1 MHPYFNPTSREFI
14 EDPYPFYRALRE
26 NDPYYRSPFGFFALT
41 RDRDVRALLNDSRYG
56 RALAW
61 TMPDG
66 RPNPLYQRPA
76 PLSTAGWLMF
86 KNPPDHTRL
95 RGLVAKAF
103 TAKRIQEMRPRIQ
116 ETVDR
121 CLERIAQGE
130 RADLVADFAHRIPSR
145 VIFDLLGI
153 PQELRRPL
161 LDNVTGIVRLIEPAP
176 MNAAELERAD
186 AHHGEVVRILNQ
198 VLTLR
203 RGNPADDLTSQ
214 LVMAEERGD
223 RLSAQE
229 LIDNVILLFVAGF
242 DTTAGLI
249 GNGLLAL
256 LRHPGQ
262 LARLRA
268 EPALMTGAVEEF
280 LRYDSSV
287 QFANRV
293 ALEETVL
300 GDRTVPKGAVV
311 IGVVGSANRDPAV
324 YEDPDRFDIARR
336 GIRPISFGGGI
347 HHCIGAQLARLETE
361 IAVGSLVR
369 RFPRLRLHG
378 RDRPVRRNSMTLRAL
393 TSLPVLL

>member
-1 MHPYFNPTSREFI
+1 ME
-14 EDPYPFYRALRE
+14 
-26 NDPYYRSPFGFFALT
+26 
-41 RDRDVRALLNDSRYG
+41 
-56 RALAW
+56 
-61 TMPDG
+61 
-66 RPNPLYQRPA
+66 
-76 PLSTAGWLMF
+76 
-86 KNPPDHTRL
+86 
-95 RGLVAKAF
+95 
-103 TAKRIQEMRPRIQ
+103 
-116 ETVDR
+116 
-121 CLERIAQGE
+121 
-130 RADLVADFAHRIPSR
+130 
-145 VIFDLLGI
+145 
-153 PQELRRPL
+153 
-161 LDNVTGIVRLIEPAP
+161 
-176 MNAAELERAD
+176 
-186 AHHGEVVRILNQ
+186 
-198 VLTLR
+198 
-203 RGNPADDLTSQ
+203 
-214 LVMAEERGD
+214 EERGD

-229 LIDNVILLFVAGF
+229 LIDNMILLFVAGF

-293 ALEETVL
+293 ALDETAL

-311 IGVVGSANRDPAV
+311 IGVLGSANRDPAV